1 MKILIIHTA
10 FFGDIILATPLI
22 RAMQEGLKNV
32 EIHALVKPE
41 TVQVLQNNPYL
52 QKIIVFDKRGKDSGF
67 AGLLKIGQKI
77 KKEKFDLVISPHRS
91 FRSAM
96 LARATGAKIRV
107 GFDTSAG
114 AFLYNKKVKYDSS
127 IHEIER
133 NLSLA
138 RALGIQSIHK
148 QPQVFPSEEDKTVV
162 DRLLVKANLKSA
174 GSFVALAPGSIWATK
189 RWPLSYYKKLAQIL
203 IKNRIRVVLIG
214 GDADCALGR
223 EIATGNENVI
233 FNAAGRLSL
242 LQSAELLK
250 RCRVLVSNDSAPLH
264 LATAVGTPVIAIFG
278 PTIPAFGFYPTG
290 SKDKIIETRLSCR
303 PCGMH
308 GGDHCPIGTHVCMK
322 NISPEQIYAGV
333 VDFFE

>member
-41 TVQVLQNNPYL
+41 TVQVLQNNPHL

-67 AGLLKIGQKI
+67 AGLLKIGRKI

-148 QPQVFPSEEDKTVV
+148 QPQVFPGEEDKAVV
-162 DRLLVKANLKSA
+162 DRLLVKAGFKSA
-174 GSFVALAPGSIWATK
+174 GSLVALAPGSIWATK

-203 IKNRIRVVLIG
+203 IKNRVRVVLIG
-214 GDADCALGR
+214 GDADYALGR
-223 EIATGNENVI
+223 KIATGDENVI
-233 FNAAGRLSL
+233 FNAAGQLSL

-278 PTIPAFGFYPTG
+278 PTVPAFGFYPTG
-290 SKDKIIETRLSCR
+290 SKDKIIETQLSCR

-308 GGDHCPIGTHVCMK
+308 GGDHCPIGTHACMK
-322 NISPEQIYAGV
+322 KISPEQIYAGV
-333 VDFFE
+333 ADFFK